1 MADYTLSV
9 KITGDASGLEKAA
22 QSAQSK
28 LSTIGKGIGAVG
40 QGLTN
45 KITKPAIGAAT
56 AVAGIT
62 IGKGFSR
69 MIEIDNARA
78 KLQALGMDADAI
90 KESANAAVTDTAFS
104 LNKAMTTAASA
115 AAAGIKP
122 GEQMTRY
129 LTNIADA
136 AAVAGVDMDEMGS
149 IFNKVA
155 TNGKVSAEEINQLS
169 DRGIPAVQLL
179 AKATG
184 KSMDE
189 VREAISSGEIGVE
202 ELQQAIEIGMGG
214 AAKSIGS
221 STISGAFSNFN
232 ASIARVGANLIGAAD
247 KGDTLAG
254 RLLPLFNALNGAM
267 KLVEAKASDMGTR
280 LASAMGPGMDKVTKF
295 LEGLADGSV
304 KIDAAKAKMAAF
316 GSVAG
321 VALGPALMGVSKGIA
336 IFDKLKGTVGTL
348 GKMFGKSSAQILKM
362 GGVIGLV
369 VAAFAI
375 AYTRSEE
382 FRNAVNGLVTAIGG
396 SLLGV
401 FKALSPIIQTV
412 FGLFAELATTAG
424 TALAPAL
431 QQLSPIITMIGT
443 ALANILS
450 VLSPIIGFVAGI
462 AAKVITFLMPIVTFV
477 TATLVGTIRG
487 VVTVITSII
496 NVIVSIVTAMGSAL
510 TSIWNTIKSVA
521 STVWNGIKTAA
532 VTIWTAIKT
541 AVTTPINTAKTL
553 ITNAVNTIKSIMS
566 FSGLLSKV
574 QGIFNS
580 IKSAITGPIDSA
592 KEKIGDIITKIKS
605 KFPFSLGKI
614 INFKTP
620 SISIKTGSKTVLG
633 KTITYPTGFDIS
645 WSSHAKGGV
654 FSRPTLLPTMNAIH
668 EVGEAGPEAIA
679 PISTLQK
686 YVAQAVAASSA
697 DALTAYDVR
706 QAVLE
711 GVQEMMPAIEAGLVG
726 AVEGLGIAVDGR
738 EFGRTVRKAVA
749 I

>member
-22 QSAQSK
+22 ETAQSK
-28 LSTIGKGIGAVG
+28 LSTIGKGIGTVG

-45 KITKPAIGAAT
+45 KITKPALGAAA

-78 KLQALGMDADAI
+78 KLEALGMDADKI

-155 TNGKVSAEEINQLS
+155 TNGKISAEEINQLS

-184 KSMDE
+184 KSMEE
-189 VREAISSGEIGVE
+189 VRDAISSGEIGVE
-202 ELQQAIEIGMGG
+202 ELQQAIETGMGG

-232 ASIARVGANLIGAAD
+232 AAIARVGANLIGSAD
-247 KGDTLAG
+247 KGDTFAG
-254 RLLPLFNALNGAM
+254 RLLSLLNALNGAM
-267 KLVEAKASDMGTR
+267 KIVEAKASDMGAK
-280 LASAMGPGMDKVTKF
+280 LAEAVGPSIDKLTDLLQRF
-295 LEGLADGSV
+295 ADGEV

-316 GSVAG
+316 GSIAS
-321 VALGPALMGVSKGIA
+321 VALGPALLGVSKGIA
-336 IFDKLKGTVGTL
+336 AFDKLKGTVGNL
-348 GKMFGKSSAQILKM
+348 AKMFGKSSGQILKM

-369 VAAFAI
+369 VAAFVI

-382 FRNAVNGLVTAIGG
+382 FRNAINGLVSAIGG
-396 SLLGV
+396 ALLGV

-412 FGLFAELATTAG
+412 FGLFAELATTVG
-424 TALAPAL
+424 TALAPAI
-431 QQLSPIITMIGT
+431 QQISPIISNIGK
-443 ALANILS
+443 ALTGILS
-450 VLSPIIGFVAGI
+450 VLAPIIAFVAGV
-462 AAKVITFLMPIVTFV
+462 AAKIISFLMPVVTFV
-477 TATLVGTIRG
+477 TVTMVGMIRG
-487 VVTVITSII
+487 LIAVITGII
-496 NVIVSIVTAMGSAL
+496 NTIVSVVTAMGQTL
-510 TSIWNTIKSVA
+510 TSIWKTIKATATV
-521 STVWNGIKTAA
+521 VWNGIKTVATT
-532 VTIWTAIKT
+532 VWNAIKS

-553 ITNAVNTIKSIMS
+553 ITNAVNTIKSVMG
-566 FSGLLSKV
+566 FSGLLGKV
-574 QGIFNS
+574 QKLFDS
-580 IKSAITGPIDSA
+580 VKSAITSPINSA
-592 KEKIGDIITKIKS
+592 KDTIDKVVGKIKNV
-605 KFPFSLGKI
+605 FPISLGKI
-614 INFKTP
+614 CHFSLPKISVSGGSAPWGIGGKGTKP
-620 SISIKTGSKTVLG
+620 SFSV
-633 KTITYPTGFDIS
+633 S
-645 WSSHAKGGV
+645 WSSHAAGGI
-654 FSRPTLLPTMNAIH
+654 FSRPTLIPTMNAIH

-679 PISTLQK
+679 PIATLQK
-686 YVAQAVAASSA
+686 YVAQAVAAGSA
-697 DALTAYDVR
+697 DALTAGDVQ
-706 QAVLE
+706 QAVMA
-711 GVQEMMPAIEAGLVG
+711 GVQELIPAIEEGLVE
-726 AVEGLGIAVDGR
+726 AVEGLGISVDGR
-738 EFGRTVRKAVA
+738 EFGRAIRRAVS